1 MEMIRNQ
8 RPAVAGCGGLLQNR
22 TESFQKPVSIGIVF
36 KNVSSLDTPA
46 YDARYPAHL
55 FWLDVA
61 CDFITTNKLKKKRLN
76 STPSPFTSPTLRHM
90 TSGGTILGLSLNLE
104 IWIRDD

>member
-1 MEMIRNQ
+1 LVFFNAKDFCNPFGNLCQ

-22 TESFQKPVSIGIVF
+22 TESLQKPVSIGIVF

-46 YDARYPAHL
+46 YDMMQGTRRLPAIASSGEAGGHL

-61 CDFITTNKLKKKRLN
+61 CDFIATNK
-76 STPSPFTSPTLRHM
+76 
-90 TSGGTILGLSLNLE
+90 
-104 IWIRDD
+104 

>member
-1 MEMIRNQ
+1 MIRNQ

-46 YDARYPAHL
+46 YDMMQGTRRIYSGLTWYVTSLPQ
-55 FWLDVA
+55 
-61 CDFITTNKLKKKRLN
+61 TNEKRN
-76 STPSPFTSPTLRHM
+76 A
-90 TSGGTILGLSLNLE
+90 
-104 IWIRDD
+104 